1 MNRYITLRKKVNF
14 ILLSIIAL
22 IILIFGSYLILK
34 FKNIRLDNFYE
45 HKKNL
50 ANITLSNVIP
60 GIEYNQ
66 IDFIRGFFARL
77 EKDKDFAFGII
88 YDNFDN
94 LYAQHIRKGIT
105 LQYNSLEKRNFDD
118 QKYYV
123 IVQKMIAE
131 PQGKLGTL
139 VLGFNRKQIQDEIST
154 MVTQIGGFLAL
165 LALVFTVLLYFL
177 MERVVIQPLKKIT
190 RATER
195 VAEGDLSAR
204 VAFTRRDELGNL
216 GAYFNEMAENLSRN
230 FDTLER
236 AKNEIFQLQVY
247 LNNIIENSPN
257 GVITID
263 GDGRFV
269 KINKSAIAMLELNDG
284 PLIGRLIYEVDLNFL
299 KFQEAINEVAG
310 MKRSMHFDREFL
322 KIAGNEKVFNILIYP
337 VDYLDRGGI
346 VILIV
351 DMSERVSLEKQL
363 VQSQKMEAIGTLAGG
378 IAHDFNNILTIIM
391 GYLSVLKFQVKEW
404 RILDKIN
411 LIDAAA
417 QRAAEL
423 VKQILVLSRKESGKF
438 NHINLWEVLEGV
450 LKMIKE
456 FFPRSI
462 KIQKFADDESYPLYG
477 DKNLLSQMLMNLL
490 INARDAIES
499 SANKDNGYIQ
509 ISLKEIYVDSYL
521 KKFYNVAEVNRYV
534 ELRISDN
541 GCGMDEKTMSNI
553 FDPFFT
559 SKPKGKGTGLGLSI
573 VYSIVNNHGGVI
585 NVHSE
590 KNNGS
595 TFMVLLPI
603 GKDGKSSVK
612 EDEQQLLHGE
622 GNIVVVDDEPE
633 ILNTVTD
640 MLEVMG
646 YKVQCFNNGVN
657 FLDYFES
664 NFMGIDLV
672 ILDIMMPEMD
682 GMRTY
687 TRLKDL
693 ASSIPVIF
701 SSGYFEDKLRNEFQK
716 EVGEIYFLPK
726 PFSIYEL
733 SRTVHQLIGTGDGE
747 ASSGNGGE
755 SPVDPGN

>member
-1 MNRYITLRKKVNF
+1 
-14 ILLSIIAL
+14 
-22 IILIFGSYLILK
+22 LK

-66 IDFIRGFFARL
+66 IDFIREFFARL
-77 EKDKDFAFGII
+77 ERDKDFAFGII
-88 YDNFDN
+88 YDSFDN
-94 LYAQHIRKGIT
+94 LYVQHIREGI
-105 LQYNSLEKRNFDD
+105 SFSHIDVEKRDFGDPA
-118 QKYYV
+118 YYV
-123 IVQKMIAE
+123 IVEKMNVE

-139 VLGFNRKQIQDEIST
+139 VLGFNRQQIQDEISS
-154 MVTQIGGFLAL
+154 MVTQIVIFLAI
-165 LALVFTVLLYFL
+165 LALIFTFLLYFL

-190 RATER
+190 KATER

-204 VAFTRRDELGNL
+204 VPLSRRDELGNL
-216 GAYFNEMAENLSRN
+216 GANFNQMAENLSRN
-230 FDTLER
+230 FETVER

-247 LNNIIENSPN
+247 LNNIIESSPN

-263 GDGRFV
+263 GNGRFV
-269 KINKSAIAMLELNDG
+269 KVNKSAAKMLELDDG

-299 KFQEAINEVAG
+299 KYQEAINEASAQR
-310 MKRSMHFDREFL
+310 RSMHFDREQL
-322 KIAGNEKVFNILIYP
+322 NIAGKEKVFNILIYP
-337 VDYLDRGGI
+337 VDYLDRGGV

-404 RILDKIN
+404 KILDKIN

-438 NHINLWEVLEGV
+438 DHINLIEVLEDV

-462 KIQKFADDESYPLYG
+462 KIQKYSDDESYPLYG

-490 INARDAIES
+490 INARDAIEAS
-499 SANKDNGYIQ
+499 PNKDSGYLQ
-509 ISLKEIYVDSYL
+509 ISLKEVYVDSYL
-521 KKFYNVAEVNRYV
+521 KKFYNVTEDGRYV
-534 ELRISDN
+534 EMRISDN
-541 GCGMDEKTMSNI
+541 GCGMDEKIIASI

-590 KNNGS
+590 KNVGS
-595 TFMVLLPI
+595 TFVILLPI
-603 GKDGKSSVK
+603 GKDNKTK
-612 EDEQQLLHGE
+612 RAEAEQKLMHGS
-622 GNIVVVDDEPE
+622 GNVIVVDDEPE
-633 ILNTVTD
+633 ILNTITD
-640 MLEVMG
+640 MLGVMG
-646 YKVQCFNNGVN
+646 YDVQCFSNGSE
-657 FLDYFES
+657 FLEHYEKHFKD
-664 NFMGIDLV
+664 IDLV
-672 ILDIMMPEMD
+672 ILDIMMPDMD
-682 GMRTY
+682 GMKTY
-687 TRLKDL
+687 TKLKSL
-693 ASSIPVIF
+693 AADIPVVF
-701 SSGYFEDKLRNEFQK
+701 SSGYFEDKLRNDFQQ
-716 EVGEIYFLPK
+716 EVGEIFFLPK

-733 SRTVHQLIGTGDGE
+733 SRIVHQLIGKEGDAVSKIE
-747 ASSGNGGE
+747 H
-755 SPVDPGN
+755 

>member
-14 ILLSIIAL
+14 IVLSIISVT
-22 IILIFGSYLILK
+22 ILIFGSYLILK
-34 FKNIRLDNFYE
+34 FKKIRLDNFYE

-50 ANITLSNVIP
+50 ASITLSNVIP

-66 IDFIRGFFARL
+66 IDFIREFFARL
-77 EKDKDFAFGII
+77 ERDQDFSFGII
-88 YDNFDN
+88 YDSFDN
-94 LYAQHIRKGIT
+94 LYVQHIKEGIAF
-105 LQYNSLEKRNFDD
+105 SHIDVEKRNFDD
-118 QKYYV
+118 SEYYV
-123 IVQKMIAE
+123 VVEKINVE

-139 VLGFNRKQIQDEIST
+139 VLGFNRKQIQDEISVI
-154 MVTQIGGFLAL
+154 VTQIAIFLGL
-165 LALVFTVLLYFL
+165 LALMFIIILYIL
-177 MERVVIQPLKKIT
+177 MERVVIQPLEKIT

-195 VAEGDLSAR
+195 VAGGDLSAR
-204 VAFTRRDELGNL
+204 VPLSKRDELGNL
-216 GAYFNEMAENLSRN
+216 GANFNEMAENLSRN

-247 LNNIIENSPN
+247 LSNIIESSPN

-263 GDGRFV
+263 GNGRFV
-269 KINKSAIAMLELNDG
+269 KINKSAIQMLELNDG

-299 KFQEAINEVAG
+299 KYQEAINEAYAQR
-310 MKRSMHFDREFL
+310 RSVHFDREL
-322 KIAGNEKVFNILIYP
+322 LSIAGNEKVFNILIYP
-337 VDYLDRGGI
+337 VDYLDRGGA

-404 RILDKIN
+404 GVLDKIN

-438 NHINLWEVLEGV
+438 DHINLIEVLEGV

-462 KIQKFADDESYPLYG
+462 KIQKYSDDESYPLYG

-490 INARDAIES
+490 INARDAIEAS
-499 SANKDNGYIQ
+499 PNKDNGYLQ

-521 KKFYNVAEVNRYV
+521 KKFYNVDVEGRYV
-534 ELRISDN
+534 EMRISDN
-541 GCGMDEKTMSNI
+541 GCGMDEKIMANI

-590 KNNGS
+590 KNVGS
-595 TFMVLLPI
+595 TFVVMLPI
-603 GKDGKSSVK
+603 GKDSKSK
-612 EDEQQLLHGE
+612 RAEAEQKLHHGR
-622 GNIVVVDDEPE
+622 GNIVVIDDEPE
-633 ILNTVTD
+633 ILNTIAD
-640 MLEVMG
+640 MLGVMG
-646 YKVQCFNNGVN
+646 YDVQCFSSGSE
-657 FLDYFES
+657 FLSHFEIHYKE
-664 NFMGIDLV
+664 IDLV

-682 GMRTY
+682 GMKTY
-687 TRLKDL
+687 TKLKGL
-693 ASSIPVIF
+693 ASDIPVVL
-701 SSGYFEDKLRNEFQK
+701 SSGYFEDKLRHEFQK

-733 SRTVHQLIGTGDGE
+733 SQTVHLLVNKPADQKPQVED
-747 ASSGNGGE
+747 
-755 SPVDPGN
+755 